1 MVVIF
6 SHNWE
11 RGTIASGPAS
21 PPAIKFPLSGLIPNA
36 VGCVI
41 IPPFLYHSI
50 ENLGSEPFPAIPYGA
65 CPPLTLMC
73 GRLRCGSDHLKLN
86 APLILSSAPVTTLF
100 AASSLSLN
108 ACLIFP
114 RTFVTAV
121 WAAFSL
127 FVNAL
132 VMEDNFPPVNVST
145 VLITLEKVLCTPAI
159 APATTPLMPP
169 PALSYADFMAS
180 SFAPTFA
187 LAVSMRFP
195 AVSLTLLNASETLAF
210 TSPILDVNLSLMA
223 DNFPP
228 VRLSMNVYPAV

>member
-1 MVVIF
+1 
-6 SHNWE
+6 
-11 RGTIASGPAS
+11 
-21 PPAIKFPLSGLIPNA
+21 
-36 VGCVI
+36 
-41 IPPFLYHSI
+41 
-50 ENLGSEPFPAIPYGA
+50 
-65 CPPLTLMC
+65 MC